1 MLNGDG
7 NENCKK
13 IDSLISNKKQLC
25 KCSTLFCT
33 FLCLSFARP
42 QRETFQ
48 LHILW
53 GKKCRMCSPKILF
66 SLCSCSLF
74 FHCRSFLPC
83 WLLLADRQHFS
94 FYHGRYKLSCSFSN
108 KIRLLCFLSLGLA
121 LSLLSMSVQTLKLSR
136 RKTRLCCCFFSLNVR
151 VATQFRAKPSSSIWV
166 ATPVD

>member
-13 IDSLISNKKQLC
+13 IDTLISNKKQLC

-33 FLCLSFARP
+33 FLCRSFARP

-66 SLCSCSLF
+66 SLCFCSLF
-74 FHCRSFLPC
+74 FHYRSFLPC
-83 WLLLADRQHFS
+83 WLLLADRQHFLFS
-94 FYHGRYKLSCSFSN
+94 QRRYKNVTLFSN
-108 KIRLLCFLSLGLA
+108 KIRHLCFHLSLQLF
-121 LSLLSMSVQTLKLSR
+121 LCYLCQCRHENLVEE
-136 RKTRLCCCFFSLNVR
+136 RLDFVVVFSL
-151 VATQFRAKPSSSIWV
+151 
-166 ATPVD
+166 